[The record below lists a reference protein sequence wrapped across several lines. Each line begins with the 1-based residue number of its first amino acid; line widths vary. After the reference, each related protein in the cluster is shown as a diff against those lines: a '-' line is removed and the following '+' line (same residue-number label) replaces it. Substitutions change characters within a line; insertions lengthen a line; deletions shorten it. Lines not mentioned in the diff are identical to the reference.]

1 MRILICAL
9 ALSSLAFLSPGPLF
23 AQGIGVEVTPGPG
36 IFREKGDRGRD
47 FDRGRED
54 RSRKEFGRD
63 DESHGGNCKTAIV
76 REGGTTKKIKRC
88 GN

>member
-9 ALSSLAFLSPGPLF
+9 ALSLLPISAF
-23 AQGIGVEVTPGPG
+23 AQSVEVTPGPG
-36 IFREKGDRGRD
+36 VFREKGDRGRD
-47 FDRGRED
+47 FDRSRED

-63 DESHGGNCKTAIV
+63 DESHGGGNCKTVIV

>member
-9 ALSSLAFLSPGPLF
+9 ALSSLALLSPDSAF
-23 AQGIGVEVTPGPG
+23 AQEVTPGPG
-36 IFREKGDRGRD
+36 IFREKGDRSRD
-47 FDRGRED
+47 YDRARED

-63 DESHGGNCKTAIV
+63 DESHGGGNCKTVIV

>member
-9 ALSSLAFLSPGPLF
+9 ALSLLPVSAF
-23 AQGIGVEVTPGPG
+23 AQSIEVNPGFG
-36 IFREKGDRGRD
+36 TVRERGDRERGY
-47 FDRGRED
+47 DRSRED

-63 DESHGGNCKTAIV
+63 DESHGGNCKTVII

-88 GN
+88 

>member
-9 ALSSLAFLSPGPLF
+9 ALSLLPLSAI
-23 AQGIGVEVTPGPG
+23 AQGVGVEVTPGPG
-36 IFREKGDRGRD
+36 IFRERGDRARD
-47 FDRGRED
+47 FARSRED

-63 DESHGGNCKTAIV
+63 DESHDRNCKTVIV